1 MNGNRL
7 VLDTNIVLG
16 FLAGRTETTS
26 YLNRQQDSDLYVSTV
41 TRMEL
46 LSFPAITPEEEQA
59 VNEFLDCVNVMPLD
73 DRIEDIA
80 IHLRRAA
87 RNRLPDAIIA
97 ATAIRLDATLV
108 THDVDLAKITYPDL
122 NTVNPAAR
130 KH

>member
-1 MNGNRL
+1 MDGNRL

-16 FLAGRTETTS
+16 FLAGRTDTTS
-26 YLNRQQDSDLYVSTV
+26 YLNGQQGADLHVSTV

-46 LSFPAITPEEEQA
+46 LSFPTITQEEEQA

-87 RNRLPDAIIA
+87 RNRLPAAII
-97 ATAIRLDATLV
+97 DATLV
-108 THDVDLAKITYPDL
+108 THDADLAKITYPDL

>member
-1 MNGNRL
+1 
-7 VLDTNIVLG
+7 
-16 FLAGRTETTS
+16 
-26 YLNRQQDSDLYVSTV
+26 
-41 TRMEL
+41 MEL
-46 LSFPAITPEEEQA
+46 LSFPTITSEEEQA

-108 THDVDLAKITYPDL
+108 THDADLAKITYPDL
-122 NTVNPAAR
+122 NTVNPAAK

>member
-1 MNGNRL
+1 MSGNRL

-16 FLAGRTETTS
+16 FLAGRTDTTS
-26 YLNRQQDSDLYVSTV
+26 YLNGQQGADLYVSTV

-46 LSFPAITPEEEQA
+46 LSFPTITPEEEQA
-59 VNEFLDCVNVMPLD
+59 VNEFLDFVNVMPLD

-108 THDVDLAKITYPDL
+108 T
-122 NTVNPAAR
+122 
-130 KH
+130 

>member
-1 MNGNRL
+1 MSGNRL

-16 FLAGRTETTS
+16 FLAGRTDTTS
-26 YLNRQQDSDLYVSTV
+26 YLNGQQGADLYVSTV

-46 LSFPAITPEEEQA
+46 LSFPTITPEEEQA
-59 VNEFLDCVNVMPLD
+59 VNVMPLD

-80 IHLRRAA
+80 IHLRRTA

-108 THDVDLAKITYPDL
+108 THDADLAKITYPDL